1 VQEVSEFAARLEA
14 SLLGAIEVFTVY
26 IGDRLGFYRLLS
38 ERSFTVS
45 ELAASVGIHER
56 HAREWLEQQT
66 VAGLVDVDD
75 PGLEPEHR
83 RYRLG
88 SAQAELLANPDSVT
102 FFPPSTRAVAAIGAR
117 LRDLLHAYRTGGGVE
132 WSRYGP
138 DLSEGQEAGHRPG
151 YLSSLAV
158 WIAAG
163 LPDVDER
170 LKSGGKVADVGCGAG
185 WSSIAF
191 AIAYPEIT
199 VDGFDLDIPAIERAE
214 DSADRLGLTERV
226 RFHAVDPSDVDH
238 QVHFE
243 LVCAFDCIHDMPDP
257 VGVLSA
263 MRSMAGDDGAVLVAD
278 VKTKDGFEAPGD
290 ERDRLLYAYSVLL
303 CLPAS
308 MATPGSAATGTVMRP
323 STLAEYAR
331 AAGFSRV
338 EILPVEHDTWSFYRL
353 VR

>member
-1 VQEVSEFAARLEA
+1 
-14 SLLGAIEVFTVY
+14 
-26 IGDRLGFYRLLS
+26 
-38 ERSFTVS
+38 
-45 ELAASVGIHER
+45 
-56 HAREWLEQQT
+56 
-66 VAGLVDVDD
+66 
-75 PGLEPEHR
+75 
-83 RYRLG
+83 
-88 SAQAELLANPDSVT
+88 
-102 FFPPSTRAVAAIGAR
+102 
-117 LRDLLHAYRTGGGVE
+117 VE